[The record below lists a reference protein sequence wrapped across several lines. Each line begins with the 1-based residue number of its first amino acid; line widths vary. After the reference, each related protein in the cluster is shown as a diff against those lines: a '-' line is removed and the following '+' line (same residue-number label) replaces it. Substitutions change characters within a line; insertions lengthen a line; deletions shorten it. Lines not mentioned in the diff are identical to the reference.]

1 MSREHAKILLLA
13 ERGRWKEA
21 EVLIR
26 GELAKFPESPELYLH
41 LAEVLC
47 GMGRPKEAAESA
59 RAAIGLAPEDGYPH
73 EVLARALIESS
84 NWKAADGAVEEARS
98 LDGDSADLRSIMAR
112 VRLEQGR
119 HQECLNEAESGL
131 ALDPDHEA
139 CRLFRGVA
147 LGRLGRHE
155 EADHA
160 ALGLLRDDPDDS
172 FNHAARG
179 WILLERNATAEA
191 KIHFQEA
198 LRLDPGNDGARSGL
212 ARSLQQGN
220 PVLGWLLRAIIGF
233 GRIPFM
239 KLLLGAVII
248 GVVLPRFLRMDGT
261 PLAAKLVGEV
271 LRTAVMSFFYL
282 AVVVEPLFG
291 ALLFLSREGRNCLGF
306 HQTRALRWSLPP
318 LLAGLVYLVL
328 WMGNGARAVPFVA
341 IGLLC
346 SSALLHAAFS
356 VSHPW
361 VRKRMLII
369 SGAGCAVAAWF
380 LAGPALLLGPMI
392 GDLARSIS
400 ALKADGGSRE
410 VATALTE
417 GVKEIFWVTNLAFSL
432 PALALYVATGYSGN
446 IAEML
451 ARRANDEPS

>member
-13 ERGRWKEA
+13 ERGRWKDA

-47 GMGRPKEAAESA
+47 GMDRPKEAAESA
-59 RAAIGLAPEDGYPH
+59 RTAIGLAPDDGYPH

-84 NWKAADGAVEEARS
+84 NWKAAERAVGDARS
-98 LDGDSADLRSIMAR
+98 LDGDNADLRSIVAR

-119 HQECLNEAESGL
+119 HQECLDEAESGL
-131 ALDPDHEA
+131 ALDPDHDT
-139 CRLFRGVA
+139 CRFFRGVA

-155 EADHA
+155 EADHQ
-160 ALGLLRDDPDDS
+160 ALGLLSDDPDDT

-191 KIHFQEA
+191 RMHFQEA
-198 LRLDPGNDGARSGL
+198 LRLDPENDGARSGL

-220 PVLGWLLRAIIGF
+220 PILGWLLRATIGL
-233 GRIPFM
+233 GRIPFV
-239 KLLLGAVII
+239 KLLLGALIL
-248 GVVLPRFLRMDGT
+248 GVLLPRFLLMDGT
-261 PLAAKLVGEV
+261 PVVAKLVGQV
-271 LRTAVMSFFYL
+271 LKAAVMSFFYL

-291 ALLFLSREGRNCLGF
+291 ALLFLKREGRNCLGF
-306 HQTRALRWSLPP
+306 HQTRAVRWSLLP
-318 LLAGLVYLVL
+318 LVAGLVYLII
-328 WMGNGARAVPFVA
+328 WMGSGARAVPFVA

-356 VSHPW
+356 ISHPR
-361 VRKRMLII
+361 VRKKMLIFA
-369 SGAGCAVAAWF
+369 GAGCAVAAWF
-380 LAGPALLLGPMI
+380 LVGPVLLLGPML
-392 GDLARSIS
+392 GDLARSVS
-400 ALKADGGSRE
+400 AFKAGGDSRE
-410 VATALTE
+410 IATALSE
-417 GVKEIFWVTNLAFSL
+417 RVKEILWVTKLGFTF
-432 PALALYVATGYSGN
+432 PALALYVVTGYSGN

-451 ARRANDEPS
+451 ARRASDGPA